1 MPSNPRTAWPTPF
14 NENGLMAGEMNMKK
28 RLLTKYENNPVMCP
42 AMMPETVLY
51 TFNPGAIEHNG
62 ETIMVMDVTTLDD
75 IHRLWIARSKDGVN
89 FTADPTPAP
98 WPAPDPIHPE
108 TCTYD
113 PRITKIGDEYFLLYA
128 SDLNQNNVR
137 VGIVKTKDFET
148 FERVAIASEFGN
160 RNGCLFPEK
169 FDGLYCRFDRP
180 FGNELEPCSMWVS
193 FSPDLTFW
201 GKSRPLM
208 YKGKPWIDGFKMGA
222 GAVPIKT
229 DKGWLEIYHTVSQT
243 CNGFIYR
250 LKAALLSLD
259 DPGEVIGYTKD
270 FILWPEHDYEMKGRV
285 MNVVFTCN
293 ALPQPDGTVRIY
305 YGAADTNIGLATG
318 RIDELVAACLENQ

>member
-1 MPSNPRTAWPTPF
+1 
-14 NENGLMAGEMNMKK
+14 MKK

-148 FERVAIASEFGN
+148 FERVSIASEFGN

-243 CNGFIYR
+243 C
-250 LKAALLSLD
+250 
-259 DPGEVIGYTKD
+259 
-270 FILWPEHDYEMKGRV
+270 
-285 MNVVFTCN
+285 
-293 ALPQPDGTVRIY
+293 
-305 YGAADTNIGLATG
+305 
-318 RIDELVAACLENQ
+318 

>member
-1 MPSNPRTAWPTPF
+1 MSVKILNAGSLPNIPWQDKPADLKTAAPVWRYT
-14 NENGLMAGEMNMKK
+14 G
-28 RLLTKYENNPVMCP
+28 NPVMGRNP
-42 AMMPETVLY
+42 TPE
-51 TFNPGAIEHNG
+51 
-62 ETIMVMDVTTLDD
+62 
-75 IHRLWIARSKDGVN
+75 IARIFNSAVVPWEDGYIAVLRGEQVNGVPHVYLGHSKDG
-89 FTADPTPAP
+89 
-98 WPAPDPIHPE
+98 IHWDVEHNKVPFVDE
-108 TCTYD
+108 NGNPKMPHYAYD
-113 PRITKIGDEYFLLYA
+113 PRLVKVDDTYYIIWCTDFFGASIGMA
-128 SDLNQNNVR
+128 
-137 VGIVKTKDFET
+137 KTKDFET
-148 FERVAIASEFGN
+148 FERVSIASEFGN

-180 FGNELEPCSMWVS
+180 FCNELEPCSMWVS